1 MLRGPIQRSTPNVNW
16 PPFLLNLVSKV
27 HKRRIDPKRAA
38 RVYREYDVG
47 RGYEHYGDF
56 CRQRFE
62 RMSQAWPTVS
72 QIGLIDSTSTR
83 PGGVGTGR
91 EVCDLIVSHNQ
102 RLSE

>member
-16 PPFLLNLVSKV
+16 PPFLLNLVSNV
-27 HKRRIDPKRAA
+27 HKRRIDPKRPA
-38 RVYREYDVG
+38 RVYRGYDVG

-56 CRQRFE
+56 CQQRFDCK
-62 RMSQAWPTVS
+62 SQAWPTVS
-72 QIGLIDSTSTR
+72 QIGLIDYTNTR
-83 PGGVGTGR
+83 PGGVGAGR